1 MNTHDSLEGLAR
13 QIRWLKLQ
21 VICLAALLAI
31 LLLGAAASIQKFDEL
46 NVERLNVVDANGK
59 PRLVLA
65 NAERFPLPILN
76 GKSFKRAV
84 NPAGMV
90 FYNAAG
96 DEVGGLALTDM
107 EQGRLSA
114 LVFDYE
120 SSDATGL
127 VTRVSPDGKDATAG
141 LVINSRSEA
150 KDAVRRIELQNHND
164 VAELVMMDTKGR
176 PRLRLYVDKNDQPA
190 IEMLDEKGASVYTLR
205 K

>member
-164 VAELVMMDTKGR
+164 VAELVMMDTNGR